1 MYHLKPVSMMNFI
14 SHKNFL
20 RMFSCM
26 LMVAVSS
33 NIAAQDIRQKLK
45 RVSGNN
51 LQKVEARAF
60 VKDDSTASKSSKGNS
75 FGRGLVAR
83 LKALGQPLP
92 FSEEKMVRLK
102 PGKPQK
108 VAQQS
113 EDDDLEFTGML
124 QYNAIGDRMLLEY
137 GFYKFSAATGYARE
151 VVTDK
156 VKADLNGRGVYY
168 NHKLHGTS
176 TLPLPYEEANS
187 YWSYYEWDEDT
198 WEETGK
204 SGTKVG
210 NSDLIFQ
217 GGVDYDPVT
226 KSCYGFGY
234 STQGSTAYYKVDYD
248 KLTES
253 AIAYSDSSFAA
264 FAIDKDGVGYAI
276 SENGYFVKVDPAS
289 GTLTYIGKIDF
300 EFMPSFQDMTF
311 DPVTNKL
318 YLVCSEVNWDTEEML
333 GRLCEVNITDGS
345 TRLIA
350 YLPECEQY
358 TCLNVLHKIAD
369 GAPADI
375 TDLTV
380 TMQKLETS
388 GKIKFTVPTT
398 TKSGA
403 AMSGNVDYVIT
414 VNDNDDAPITGVAAA
429 GSTVEKD
436 FDGVP
441 EGRVK
446 VAVVLKNSAGNGIR
460 NVVTTWAGLD
470 EPIARNIKLDVDEST
485 LNATVTWENTEV
497 GARGGYVDPVGVK
510 YDVYRCPGN
519 VKVANKISETKFTE
533 SLADCYYNAYY
544 YKIIPYIGSTAGF
557 EDSTEIVKVGK
568 PYEIPYVETFDSVEV
583 VKAFTI
589 VDANGDGTTW
599 EGHSFRVGELAY
611 GYNKVNKADDWAIT
625 PPIHFKK
632 GYTYTVKFNSSCV
645 YAPYFEKLEVAYGK
659 GTDPKNF
666 TVVMPETSIE
676 NNINSPE
683 ARTAEIQ
690 IDEDGDY
697 RIGFHCTSDP
707 MMNSLIIFDMEVTA
721 GQALMAPDSVKNLK
735 AVAGEEGDLVVTL
748 DFDAP
753 TTSIKGET
761 LTEISKIDV
770 MRSTDS
776 TIVKTIENPVPG
788 KHYTVVDED
797 AYNGNQTYTVT
808 PYAGTAAGLEASATV
823 YVGYDAPTEP
833 TDVALNDN
841 LDGTATLS
849 WNAPVKGQNGG
860 VVDSG
865 DLTYNIVRA
874 EGTAIVTVKEG
885 VTGNSYV
892 ITDVPQTGDQN
903 ILQYGVEAVNEL
915 GTSSIAAAKPLV
927 YGSAYVAPYME
938 GFIASDLKGIWMT
951 NQSGDNGYSI
961 YNGISSDY
969 DNWCIGFESEKTD
982 EWASLTSGKIDI
994 SAVNSP
1000 KLVFTYLASP
1010 GINNTLNVTV
1020 NKNGSSN
1027 GDNIASINM
1036 AELTGE
1042 EGWRTVACDLAN
1054 YKDAKYIT
1062 ITFTGIINDMEMP
1075 MIIFDDVNV
1084 RNVVA
1089 NNITAYLTAQRRATT
1104 GQKAQIT
1111 TTVHNVGENI
1121 AKGYKVN
1128 IFVNDSI
1135 VKTFTD
1141 AQDIA
1146 PFDRIFLN
1154 AEYQTKVNDP
1164 ENTKVWATVEM
1175 NGDLDETDNTSNVV
1189 ETTIMPTLFDR
1200 ASDLYAVNSQNVTTL
1215 TWTAAD
1221 PTAKVTESFE
1231 GYDTF
1236 SGQFGDWN
1244 SVDMDKDMTSTIS
1257 GLYFPNMS
1265 NPMSFI
1271 TFDFG
1276 AAGLDLEEYPDYVG
1290 QTGTQF
1296 VACFKPLNQQ
1306 KNNDWLISP
1315 ELSGNEQ
1322 TIKLYAKSLA
1332 ASQTD
1337 IFDILYSTTGNQVN
1351 DFTGNVIASKTA
1363 SDGFFA
1369 PFTAKIPE
1377 GAKYFAIHC
1386 NSVMG
1391 GMLMID
1397 DVTYEAKPLTLVG
1410 YNIYCDGVFVGSVD
1424 ASTLT
1429 FSHNTIN
1436 LAAGQ
1441 HIYNVTAVYAEGE
1454 SGYSNDAMIATASGI
1469 DEVNSDITGKVTR
1482 YSVDGRVLSR
1492 PEKGVNILRTE
1503 DGKTYKVI
1511 VKE

>member
-1 MYHLKPVSMMNFI
+1 MNKFI

-20 RMFSCM
+20 RMLSLIF
-26 LMVAVSS
+26 MVTLSS
-33 NIAAQDIRQKLK
+33 NIAAQGIRQKLK
-45 RVSGNN
+45 EASSPD
-51 LQKVEARAF
+51 LQKVEAQAF
-60 VKDDSTASKSSKGNS
+60 SKTEDIVSQGSKETR
-75 FGRGLVAR
+75 FGRGLVER

-92 FSEEKMVRLK
+92 FPEEKMCRLK
-102 PGKPQK
+102 PGTPKKTAPQ
-108 VAQQS
+108 S
-113 EDDDLEFTGML
+113 DYEDLEFTGML

-156 VKADLNGRGVYY
+156 VRADLNGRGVYF

-176 TLPLPYEEANS
+176 TLPLPYEKANS
-187 YWSYYEWDEDT
+187 YWSYYEWDADT

-204 SGTKVG
+204 SGTKLG
-210 NSDLIFQ
+210 SSGLIYQ

-234 STQGSTAYYKVDYD
+234 VGQGGSAYYKINYD

-253 AIAYSDSSFAA
+253 TIAYSDSSFAA
-264 FAIDKDGVGYAI
+264 FAIDKDGIGYAI
-276 SENGYFVKVDPAS
+276 SENGHFVKVDPAS

-300 EFMPSFQDMTF
+300 EFMSAFQDMTF

-318 YLVCSEVNWDTEEML
+318 YLVASEVNWDTEEML
-333 GRLCEVNITDGS
+333 GRLCEVNVTDGS
-345 TRLIA
+345 TRLIT

-358 TCLNVLHKIAD
+358 TCLNILHKIPD
-369 GAPADI
+369 GTPADI
-375 TDLTV
+375 TDLSV
-380 TMQKLETS
+380 TMQRLETA

-398 TKSGA
+398 TKSGETLN
-403 AMSGNVDYVIT
+403 GNIDYVIT
-414 VNDNDDAPITGVAAA
+414 INDNDEAPVTGVAAA
-429 GSTVEKD
+429 GSTVEKE

-460 NVVTTWAGLD
+460 NVATTWAGLD
-470 EPIARNIKLDVDEST
+470 EPIARNIKLDVDETT
-485 LNATVTWENTEV
+485 LNATLTWESTEI
-497 GARGGYVDPVGVK
+497 GAHGGYVDPIGVK

-519 VKVANKISETKFTE
+519 IKVANKISETTFTE
-533 SLADCYYNAYY
+533 SLADYYYNAYY
-544 YKIIPYIGSTAGF
+544 YKIVPFIGSTAGVT
-557 EDSTEIVKVGK
+557 DSTEIVKVGK
-568 PYEIPYVETFDSVEV
+568 SYEIPYVETFDSVEV

-599 EGHSFRVGELAY
+599 AGHRLREGELTY

-632 GYTYTVKFNSSCV
+632 GYTYTLTFNSSCV

-659 GTDPKNF
+659 GTDPKDF
-666 TVVMPETSIE
+666 TVVMPETLIE
-676 NNINSPE
+676 NNINTPE
-683 ARTAEIQ
+683 ARTAQIQ
-690 IDEDGDY
+690 INEDGDY
-697 RIGFHCTSDP
+697 RIGFHCTSDAL
-707 MMNSLIIFDMEVTA
+707 MNSLIIFDMQVTA
-721 GQALMAPDSVKNLK
+721 GQALTAPDSVKNLK
-735 AVAGEEGDLVVTL
+735 AVAGENGDLVVTL

-753 TTSIKGET
+753 TNSIKGET
-761 LTEISKIDV
+761 LSEISRIDV

-797 AYNGNQTYTVT
+797 AYNGHQTYTVT
-808 PYAGTAAGLEASATV
+808 PYVDDAAGVESSVTV

-833 TDVALNDN
+833 TEITMNDN

-849 WNAPVKGQNGG
+849 WKAPEKGQNGG
-860 VVDSG
+860 VVDPSE
-865 DLTYNIVRA
+865 LTYNIVKA
-874 EGTAIVTVKEG
+874 EGTQIITVEEG
-885 VTGNSYV
+885 VTGNSFI

-915 GTSSIAAAKPLV
+915 GTSPIAAAKPLI
-927 YGSAYVAPYME
+927 YGASYKAPYVE
-938 GFIASDLKGIWMT
+938 GFVANNFQGIWMI
-951 NQSGDNGYSI
+951 NQSGERGYAI
-961 YNGISSDY
+961 YNGMSFDY
-969 DNWCIGFESEKTD
+969 DNWCIGFESENVG
-982 EWASLTSGKIDI
+982 EWASITSGKIDI
-994 SAVNSP
+994 SDVNSP
-1000 KLVFTYLASP
+1000 KLVFTYLATP
-1010 GINNTLNVTV
+1010 GIDNTLNVTV

-1027 GDNIASINM
+1027 GENIASIKM
-1036 AELTGE
+1036 AELTGAE
-1042 EGWRTVACDLAN
+1042 DWRTMVCDLKG

-1062 ITFTGIINDMEMP
+1062 ITFTSIINDLEMP

-1084 RNVVA
+1084 RNVLP
-1089 NNITAYLTAQRRATT
+1089 NNVTAYMKAQRRATAGHT
-1104 GQKAQIT
+1104 ANFT
-1111 TTVHNVGENI
+1111 TTIHNVGETV

-1135 VKTFTD
+1135 VKTFTN

-1146 PFDRIFLN
+1146 PFDRLFLN
-1154 AEYQTKVNDP
+1154 AEYQTKINDP

-1200 ASDLYAVNSQNVTTL
+1200 ASDLYAVNSQNLTTL

-1236 SGQFGDWN
+1236 SGQFGDWS
-1244 SVDMDKDMTSTIS
+1244 SVDMDRDITSTVS
-1257 GLYFPNMS
+1257 GLYYPNMGT
-1265 NPMSFI
+1265 PMSFI

-1276 AAGLDLEEYPDYVG
+1276 AAGLDLEENPDFIG
-1290 QTGTQF
+1290 QNGTQF
-1296 VACFKPLNQQ
+1296 VACFKPVNQQ

-1337 IFDILYSTTGNQVN
+1337 VFDILYSTTGNSVN
-1351 DFTGNVIASKTA
+1351 DFTGNVITSKTA
-1363 SDGFFA
+1363 SEGFFA
-1369 PFTAKIPE
+1369 PFTAQIPE

-1391 GMLMID
+1391 GILMID
-1397 DVTYEAKPLTLVG
+1397 DVTYEGKPLTLTG
-1410 YNIYCDGVFVGSVD
+1410 YNIYCDGELVGSVD
-1424 ASTLT
+1424 ANTLT
-1429 FSHNTIN
+1429 FDHNTAN
-1436 LAAGQ
+1436 LASGQ

-1454 SGYSNDAMIATASGI
+1454 SGYSNDAMIAIASGI
-1469 DEVNSDITGKVTR
+1469 EEITSGFTGKVTY
-1482 YSVDGRVLSR
+1482 YSIDGRILNQ
-1492 PEKGVNILRTE
+1492 PEKGVNIIRTE
-1503 DGKTYKVI
+1503 DGKTYKVV
-1511 VKE
+1511 VK